1 MTLLLR
7 GSVRTSSAHTARC
20 ELHRFGRV
28 VGPAGCTQSLRQRTF
43 TQPAEQNA
51 PAAVKTSTTTSPP
64 ALPNSNHV
72 GIPTTTMATKHS
84 KAARP
89 QAALTAFV

>member
-1 MTLLLR
+1 M
-7 GSVRTSSAHTARC
+7 H
-20 ELHRFGRV
+20 E
-28 VGPAGCTQSLRQRTF
+28 SLRQRTLS
-43 TQPAEQNA
+43 QSAKQNA
-51 PAAVKTSTTTSPP
+51 SAAVKTSTTTSPP

-72 GIPTTTMATKHS
+72 GIPTTTMVTKHP